1 VTRKKFFF
9 IPAVRP
15 NTKFWLP
22 TSAPAAVWIETTI
35 ARSTAAG
42 VQVCCAWH
50 TAQGGHRCA
59 RTEPSSRPQKKCAH
73 ERCCECRRW
82 ISSTRRGRLTSRG
95 MVTSLTSVVWRVP
108 SARRIMPR
116 HVAHQRRRI
125 VAKPT
130 YAPASLTRATDD
142 LHTRRR
148 THCLALTLSCTACRR
163 PERRH
168 SGVAVGQPA
177 EQRQLELLQLLP
189 AGAVGGSAVIH
200 CVTHHPDTRRVEP
213 MWCIVCC
220 CSHAHP
226 LPSADRFR
234 EPTKLA
240 AADCLHCHAW
250 TVRPYVAVA
259 PSFVFPLLQ
268 VNNISDVPCSQP
280 YTRSTIGTTG
290 SQLAVSPGAVFQGS

>member
-1 VTRKKFFF
+1 MKDAVTRKKFFF

-15 NTKFWLP
+15 NTKVWLS
-22 TSAPAAVWIETTI
+22 TSTPAAVWIKTTI
-35 ARSTAAG
+35 ARSAAAG

-50 TAQGGHRCA
+50 TAQGGHCCA
-59 RTEPSSRPQKKCAH
+59 RTEPSSRPQKICAH

-82 ISSTRRGRLTSRG
+82 TSLTRRGRLTSRA

-116 HVAHQRRRI
+116 YVARQRRRT
-125 VAKPT
+125 VAKPI

-148 THCLALTLSCTACRR
+148 THCLALTPSCTACRR

-189 AGAVGGSAVIH
+189 AGAVGGNAVVH
-200 CVTHHPDTRRVEP
+200 CVTQHPDTSRGVSVVHRVLLLAYPPTPFCRSLPRADQVGGRRLSTLSCMDGQTLLGSCPTFCVSSSAGEQHQRRAVQP
-213 MWCIVCC
+213 AV
-220 CSHAHP
+220 HAVHHRHHRQP
-226 LPSADRFR
+226 AGG
-234 EPTKLA
+234 
-240 AADCLHCHAW
+240 
-250 TVRPYVAVA
+250 VA
-259 PSFVFPLLQ
+259 
-268 VNNISDVPCSQP
+268 
-280 YTRSTIGTTG
+280 G
-290 SQLAVSPGAVFQGS
+290 